1 MRLFLQR
8 FLRTLDQAL
17 SDSQTGISVG
27 MIAHLA
33 LWAETERGTGGVAF
47 HRVSLVIA
55 NDSSVTAM
63 AFAARMA
70 RIDTAGDDAA
80 CMPGFVLCV
89 AENAPFHPV
98 GAFGIATA
106 RIRALLR
113 LQVA

>member
-1 MRLFLQR
+1 
-8 FLRTLDQAL
+8 LRTFDQAL
-17 SDSQTGISVG
+17 SDTDTGIAVG

-33 LWAETERGTGGVAF
+33 LWAETERGAGGVAF
-47 HRVSLVIA
+47 HRVSLRIA

-63 AFAARMA
+63 AFSARIA

-80 CMPGFVLCV
+80 CIPGFVLCV

-98 GAFGIATA
+98 GAFGIAPA

-113 LQVA
+113 LQVAQMFNN